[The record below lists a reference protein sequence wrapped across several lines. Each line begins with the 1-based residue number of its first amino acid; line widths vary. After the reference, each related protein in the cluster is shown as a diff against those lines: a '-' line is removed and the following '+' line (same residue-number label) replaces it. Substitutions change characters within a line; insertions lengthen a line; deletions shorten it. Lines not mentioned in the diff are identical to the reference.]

1 MKSLIE
7 IMILFTSCRTL
18 ENMLHFLKASLGD
31 RRDVS
36 DNEIIEIIGRVCD
49 VSGTCWDQAM
59 NWHWSHEEIQAVY
72 TCTVRVYT
80 CTVRGQDQ
88 VSSTGGFY
96 TGTRIK
102 AYNASPSPNLDGFQS
117 FFLLSL
123 DEAFLMF
130 NFAFCWLIKKPL
142 WINELWGQLLGSRL
156 CYYYR

>member
-1 MKSLIE
+1 
-7 IMILFTSCRTL
+7 
-18 ENMLHFLKASLGD
+18 MLHEKFDWNNDSFYILQDTRKYVAFLKTFLGD

-96 TGTRIK
+96 TETRIK
-102 AYNASPSPNLDGFQS
+102 DYNASPQS
-117 FFLLSL
+117 WWIPIILFVISGWSI
-123 DEAFLMF
+123 F
-130 NFAFCWLIKKPL
+130 NV
-142 WINELWGQLLGSRL
+142 
-156 CYYYR
+156 